1 MARRSALRTGILLL
15 AGLCLCSVARAED
28 LVWATGR
35 IVDADGR
42 PLRGAIIAVYDD
54 KNKVV
59 DYAKTDDNGE
69 YALAVPSSVLHLGKK
84 SKGFFTQV
92 IGGVTRFVG
101 GTAEFVSSPLRAG
114 VRGITSAQAALNFDP
129 ISRGG
134 ITVGGAL
141 VDKVLGMAT
150 PRRRSNIQE
159 DRKQPGVLLIKAVS
173 PGTKDLLG
181 LARVYW
187 VQQEK
192 YRAGGKET
200 KNLAAWLDPVQL
212 EHTDS
217 DKPSTVGSDLLT
229 FTKARLEPS
238 LVEHGQTVRIVA
250 KIASPIEP
258 PVNAIVVARNNRTGE
273 KWELEPQGNG
283 VYAGAFEVSKRFP
296 LHDQT
301 ISLIAYAA
309 KENTPGRRKDVERA
323 IEGAGLWN
331 SDKPFVYNP
340 LLVVSRSRADLT
352 LTVIAPDKTQRRN

>member
-1 MARRSALRTGILLL
+1 MARRSALGMGILL

-35 IVDADGR
+35 IMGADGK
-42 PLRGAIIAVYDD
+42 PLRGALIAVYDD

-59 DYAKTDDNGE
+59 DYAKTDDNGD

-92 IGGVTRFVG
+92 FGGVTRFVG
-101 GTAEFVSSPLRAG
+101 GTAEFVASPLRAG
-114 VRGITSAQAALNFDP
+114 VRAVTSAQAGLNIDP
-129 ISRGG
+129 LSRGG
-134 ITVGGAL
+134 ITAGGAL
-141 VDKVLGMAT
+141 VDQVLGMAT
-150 PRRRSNIQE
+150 PRRRPNILE
-159 DRKQPGVLLIKAVS
+159 ERKMPGVLLIKAVS
-173 PGTKDLLG
+173 PGTKDLVG

-200 KNLAAWLDPVQL
+200 QNLAAWLDPVHL
-212 EHTDS
+212 EEIDS
-217 DKPSTVGSDLLT
+217 EKPSTVGSALLT

-238 LVEHGQTVRIVA
+238 LVEHGQTVRIMA
-250 KIASPIEP
+250 KIASPTDP
-258 PVNAIVVARNNRTGE
+258 PVNAVVVARNNRTGE
-273 KWELEPQGNG
+273 KWELEAQGNG
-283 VYAGAFEVSKRFP
+283 VYSGSFEVSKRFP

-301 ISLIAYAA
+301 ISLVAYAA
-309 KENTPGRRKDVERA
+309 KENTPGRRKEVERA

-331 SDKPFVYNP
+331 PDKPFVYNP
-340 LLVVSRSRADLT
+340 LLVVSRSRADLL